1 MAPLASKHLP
11 LPVTAMFLH
20 PIIAKASHCHCYA
33 HYRRPRPLCRLSSA
47 YSQQQSCQCLWGLR
61 SYGAYLLYVSVTHTV
76 WSRVKRVH
84 CEEIISSSLCGDK
97 SSCLFAL
104 CLYLCVFVCVLQ
116 NSSADHR
123 VRLDLGL
130 WDKFSE
136 LATKCII
143 KIVEFAKRVPGFT
156 GLTIADQITLLKA
169 ACLDI
174 LVGSFISVFILKEQ
188 T

>member
-1 MAPLASKHLP
+1 MM
-11 LPVTAMFLH
+11 T
-20 PIIAKASHCHCYA
+20 
-33 HYRRPRPLCRLSSA
+33 
-47 YSQQQSCQCLWGLR
+47 
-61 SYGAYLLYVSVTHTV
+61 
-76 WSRVKRVH
+76 
-84 CEEIISSSLCGDK
+84 
-97 SSCLFAL
+97 SSCL
-104 CLYLCVFVCVLQ
+104 YLSPYSLFSGCGCMCVLQ

-174 LVGSFISVFILKEQ
+174 LVGGMSFILKGNILYSPRCDSSSLSVFKALLQVYSPRGFALAPQRRSLYSPLNQEVMKPYAPPPLKLCYRDWDKLDM
-188 T
+188 

>member
-1 MAPLASKHLP
+1 MLSFTLLP
-11 LPVTAMFLH
+11 FF
-20 PIIAKASHCHCYA
+20 
-33 HYRRPRPLCRLSSA
+33 SS
-47 YSQQQSCQCLWGLR
+47 
-61 SYGAYLLYVSVTHTV
+61 
-76 WSRVKRVH
+76 
-84 CEEIISSSLCGDK
+84 
-97 SSCLFAL
+97 
-104 CLYLCVFVCVLQ
+104 Q

-143 KIVEFAKRVPGFT
+143 KIVEFAKRLPGFT

-174 LVGSFISVFILKEQ
+174 LVGSSLNSRRKEGQEEGEGGRKEGGGSGSFQELLKRPFPSYFLDLESPLQ
-188 T
+188 VLEFH

>member
-1 MAPLASKHLP
+1 M
-11 LPVTAMFLH
+11 
-20 PIIAKASHCHCYA
+20 
-33 HYRRPRPLCRLSSA
+33 
-47 YSQQQSCQCLWGLR
+47 
-61 SYGAYLLYVSVTHTV
+61 
-76 WSRVKRVH
+76 
-84 CEEIISSSLCGDK
+84 
-97 SSCLFAL
+97 
-104 CLYLCVFVCVLQ
+104 LQ

-174 LVGSFISVFILKEQ
+174 LVGVAVFGLEGQTWKLYEGTCIIREAKVYFKVVRDLMLHLISLRLLIFIIL
-188 T
+188 TF

>member
-1 MAPLASKHLP
+1 MVTVRGSGYTTVGLP
-11 LPVTAMFLH
+11 FLH
-20 PIIAKASHCHCYA
+20 WEWVSTQGNLPSSAPSLFRGCCKQSVLAESRKPRSLRESKYEPLREAPQPYTLTPCCHS
-33 HYRRPRPLCRLSSA
+33 LSSP
-47 YSQQQSCQCLWGLR
+47 S
-61 SYGAYLLYVSVTHTV
+61 LLPPS
-76 WSRVKRVH
+76 
-84 CEEIISSSLCGDK
+84 
-97 SSCLFAL
+97 
-104 CLYLCVFVCVLQ
+104 Q

-143 KIVEFAKRVPGFT
+143 KIVEFAKRLPGFT

-174 LVGSFISVFILKEQ
+174 LVGSFLNSRRKEGGV
-188 T
+188 

>member
-1 MAPLASKHLP
+1 K
-11 LPVTAMFLH
+11 
-20 PIIAKASHCHCYA
+20 
-33 HYRRPRPLCRLSSA
+33 
-47 YSQQQSCQCLWGLR
+47 Q
-61 SYGAYLLYVSVTHTV
+61 
-76 WSRVKRVH
+76 
-84 CEEIISSSLCGDK
+84 SSSFFPDSL
-97 SSCLFAL
+97 CLF
-104 CLYLCVFVCVLQ
+104 VLQ

-174 LVGSFISVFILKEQ
+174 LVRGGAFIPKGYITLVCYRCFLFR

>member
-1 MAPLASKHLP
+1 M
-11 LPVTAMFLH
+11 
-20 PIIAKASHCHCYA
+20 YA
-33 HYRRPRPLCRLSSA
+33 Y
-47 YSQQQSCQCLWGLR
+47 
-61 SYGAYLLYVSVTHTV
+61 
-76 WSRVKRVH
+76 
-84 CEEIISSSLCGDK
+84 I
-97 SSCLFAL
+97 
-104 CLYLCVFVCVLQ
+104 CVMQ

-174 LVGSFISVFILKEQ
+174 LVGAFILKKQRYYLVIGRCFPLYWPNIDASFVKVEKTWIHLSQ
-188 T
+188 S